1 MEARARLSLP
11 NDQRP
16 GWFACNFSFGNRTIE
31 RAGMDLFLSS
41 DVLSH
46 IGEEK
51 SEESDSEGETALG
64 DFDSFLLGKDDV
76 DFICDQ
82 GQVKI

>member
-1 MEARARLSLP
+1 
-11 NDQRP
+11 
-16 GWFACNFSFGNRTIE
+16 
-31 RAGMDLFLSS
+31 MDLFLSS
-41 DVLSH
+41 KILSH

-51 SEESDSEGETALG
+51 SEESDSEGETVLG

-76 DFICDQ
+76 DFIYGQ

>member
-1 MEARARLSLP
+1 
-11 NDQRP
+11 
-16 GWFACNFSFGNRTIE
+16 
-31 RAGMDLFLSS
+31 MDLFLSS
-41 DVLSH
+41 EILSH

>member
-1 MEARARLSLP
+1 MAFFA
-11 NDQRP
+11 QRP
-16 GWFACNFSFGNRTIE
+16 KAWLVRLQSLCDFTFGNRTIE

-41 DVLSH
+41 EVLSH

-64 DFDSFLLGKDDV
+64 YFDSLLLGKDDV